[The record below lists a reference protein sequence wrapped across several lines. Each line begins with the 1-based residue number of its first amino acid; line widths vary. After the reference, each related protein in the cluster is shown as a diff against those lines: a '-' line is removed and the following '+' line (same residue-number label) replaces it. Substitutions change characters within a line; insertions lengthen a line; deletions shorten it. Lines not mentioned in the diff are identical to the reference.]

1 MSGEDEKAMKRL
13 ERFGSPSDLFK
24 AYREAETK
32 LSSGA
37 NADALP
43 EGATDEQ
50 VAAYREQNGI
60 PKEPSGYLD
69 KLPDGMVLSDA
80 DTAVA
85 SGYLEAAHA
94 ANLPPEQA
102 NIAIAWYQDMA
113 AKQQADTQAADVAF
127 RRETTDALKAEY
139 GGEYI
144 DRLNSV
150 SNFLQ
155 TGPKLEDGSSLA
167 DVLDTARLSDGRLLG
182 DHPAILKFFA
192 DTAYQ
197 LNPAGYVSP
206 GDSMG
211 QLDSVSSELKGLK
224 AQMSNP
230 KSDYWTDPK
239 VQERYRDLVRAEERL
254 NGAG

>member
-1 MSGEDEKAMKRL
+1 V
-13 ERFGSPSDLFK
+13 
-24 AYREAETK
+24 T
-32 LSSGA
+32 
-37 NADALP
+37 
-43 EGATDEQ
+43 
-50 VAAYREQNGI
+50 
-60 PKEPSGYLD
+60 
-69 KLPDGMVLSDA
+69 
-80 DTAVA
+80 
-85 SGYLEAAHA
+85 
-94 ANLPPEQA
+94 
-102 NIAIAWYQDMA
+102 
-113 AKQQADTQAADVAF
+113 F

-139 GGEYI
+139 GGEYL

-150 SNFLQ
+150 ANFMK
-155 TGPKLEDGSSLA
+155 TGPTLEDGSSLS

-224 AQMSNP
+224 AQMGNP